1 MTTISIQ
8 ISLAE
13 LLLAAEDNFPAYNA
27 PGQTAA
33 NGDELSNSKETFFIK
48 LANVRVK
55 NIWKGTD
62 LVLGEQSTP
71 SFAMLIRKSL
81 ELSFHR
87 KDDFRYPP
95 NALL

>member
-1 MTTISIQ
+1 MSKF
-8 ISLAE
+8 SSE

-62 LVLGEQSTP
+62 LVAG
-71 SFAMLIRKSL
+71 
-81 ELSFHR
+81 
-87 KDDFRYPP
+87 
-95 NALL
+95 